1 MRIGKTVFLCA
12 LCSTLVFPLFGCRPK
27 DHILDGP
34 GMVND
39 LTWKDFTLSRSD
51 SNAQYC
57 FWFTVEKTD
66 NGFVLT
72 GECRD
77 DQGFNYLCQEGVEL
91 SGDDIRYLRSLYLGD
106 LPDYVP
112 AEEEELVSD
121 NLSISLTLTYL
132 DGQQGKKRCSPALS
146 LELYEKF
153 LPYFMNQ

>member
-1 MRIGKTVFLCA
+1 M
-12 LCSTLVFPLFGCRPK
+12 
-27 DHILDGP
+27 
-34 GMVND
+34 
-39 LTWKDFTLSRSD
+39 
-51 SNAQYC
+51 
-57 FWFTVEKTD
+57 
-66 NGFVLT
+66 LT

-112 AEEEELVSD
+112 GEEEELILDDS
-121 NLSISLTLTYL
+121 SISLTLTYL